1 MLPAAASQRRGEHVA
16 ASPSSTD
23 QDRSV
28 FVSKT
33 RLHSRCFVLKSS
45 LVPRLSLFFKTREK
59 GEGFEGGGF
68 SNPSLLLL
76 RGNDEDPLFRK

>member
-45 LVPRLSLFFKTREK
+45 LVPRLSLFFKTRE
-59 GEGFEGGGF
+59 GFEGEGF

>member
-45 LVPRLSLFFKTREK
+45 LVPRLSLFFKTRE
-59 GEGFEGGGF
+59 GFEGEGF
-68 SNPSLLLL
+68 SNPSFLL
-76 RGNDEDPLFRK
+76 RGNDEDRLFRK